1 MTLFLASVTG
11 PEEAEVALKHGADII
26 DLKDP
31 GSGALGA
38 APPDAVRATIAVVG
52 GRRPVSAVTG
62 DLPMQPDIV
71 VAAVEAM
78 AATGVDYIKVGLF
91 PGSRREDCVRALA
104 ALARTGK
111 IVGVMFADRGADNA
125 LLAVM
130 AESGFAGAMLDT
142 AGKGAGRLL
151 QHADITTLNDF
162 VAACRGCGLLAGLAG
177 SLETPDIPRL
187 LLLEPD
193 YLGFRR
199 ALCAGQERTGRI
211 DAEAVGIV
219 RALIPLDARSAARHD
234 THARKVDY
242 RLLAMRSYS
251 FDAGKEP
258 PSDRVFV
265 RDFLLPVRIGAYAH
279 EHEKPQRVRFDVEV
293 KVFRPSH
300 AVEDMRDVFSYDV
313 ILDGIRMLVAREH
326 FALIET
332 LAERIAAFILAHPR
346 VNNVTVRV
354 EKLEVGPG
362 GVGVEITRE
371 RPADVAHVHHLYPAA
386 AGEIDPKA
394 GS

>member
-11 PEEAEVALKHGADII
+11 PEEAEVALAHGADII

-31 GSGALGA
+31 GRGALGA
-38 APPDAVRATIAVVG
+38 APLEAVRATVAMVG

-62 DLPMQPDIV
+62 DLPMQPDAV

-91 PGSRREDCVRALA
+91 PDGQREDCIRALS
-104 ALARTGK
+104 ALARTTK
-111 IVGVMFADRGADNA
+111 LVGVMFADRGADNA
-125 LLAVM
+125 LLALM
-130 AESGFAGAMLDT
+130 AASGFGGAMLDT

-162 VAACRGCGLLAGLAG
+162 VAECRNRGLLAGLAG

-211 DAEAVGIV
+211 DAEAVAVV
-219 RALIPLDARSAARHD
+219 RGLIPLDACSAAHHD
-234 THARKVDY
+234 TQPRKVDY
-242 RLLAMRSYS
+242 RLLAMRGYS

-258 PSDRVFV
+258 ATDRIFV

-279 EHEKPQRVRFDVEV
+279 EHEKPQRVRFDVDV
-293 KVFRPSH
+293 KVFRPGH
-300 AVEDMRDVFSYDV
+300 AIEDMRDVFSYDV
-313 ILDGIRMLVAREH
+313 VLDGIRMLVAREH

-371 RPADVAHVHHLYPAA
+371 RPADVAKVHHLYPAA
-386 AGEIDPKA
+386 AGESDPKA

>member
-1 MTLFLASVTG
+1 MTLFLASVVG
-11 PEEAEVALKHGADII
+11 PEEATVALKHGADII

-31 GSGALGA
+31 GGGALGA
-38 APPDAVRATIAVVG
+38 APPEAVRATVAALG

-78 AATGVDYIKVGLF
+78 AAAGVDYIKVGLF
-91 PGSRREDCVRALA
+91 PDHGREDCIRALA
-104 ALARTGK
+104 GLARTIK

-125 LLAVM
+125 LLARM
-130 AESGFAGAMLDT
+130 AASGFAGAMLDT

-151 QHADITTLNDF
+151 QHADITALNDF
-162 VAACRGCGLLAGLAG
+162 VAACRAHGLLAGLAG

-199 ALCAGQERTGRI
+199 ALCVGQDRTGRI
-211 DAEAVGIV
+211 DADAVAIV
-219 RALIPLDARSAARHD
+219 RGLIPLDTRSAARDD
-234 THARKVDY
+234 TQPRKVDY
-242 RLLAMRSYS
+242 RLLAMRGYS
-251 FDAGKEP
+251 LDAGKEP
-258 PSDRVFV
+258 PTDRIFV

-279 EHEKPQRVRFDVEV
+279 EHEKPQRVRFDVDV
-293 KVFRPSH
+293 KVFRPGH

-313 ILDGIRMLVAREH
+313 VLDGIRMLVAREH

-371 RPADVAHVHHLYPAA
+371 RPADVAKVHHLYPAA